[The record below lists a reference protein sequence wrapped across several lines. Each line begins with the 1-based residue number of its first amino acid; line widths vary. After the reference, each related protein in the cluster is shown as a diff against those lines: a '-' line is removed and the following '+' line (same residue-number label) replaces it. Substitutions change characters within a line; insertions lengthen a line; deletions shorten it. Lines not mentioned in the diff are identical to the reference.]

1 VNWVLWIIVLGLLV
15 ALVTLH
21 LVAVRALEGWGV
33 RPSSAVLAMRAVNVV
48 AAIAVVAFAFW
59 KWVG

>member
-1 VNWVLWIIVLGLLV
+1 MNWLLWTVMLGLLV
-15 ALVTLH
+15 ALAGLH
-21 LVAVRALEGWGV
+21 LIGVRALEGWGV
-33 RPSSAVLAMRAVNVV
+33 RPSRAVLALRAVNVT